1 MTTRIN
7 TIDDVHAA
15 AADHRSIATRSFK
28 RVSWAAIFAG
38 GIVALVVQLLLT
50 LLGTGIG
57 LSTVDP
63 LAQGATPDGSSLGI
77 GAAVW
82 WAVSSVIALF
92 AGGWTAGHLA
102 GVPTMRDSVIHG
114 VLTWGIATLVAV
126 YLVSSSVGALVRGAS
141 SVVGGVASLTATGA
155 AAAAAP
161 VGGMVND
168 QMDASA
174 IDMNSLK
181 TEAMKLLGQTGKPAL
196 QPGAI
201 DDKAST
207 TLSQVKDA
215 AGNAAAS
222 PQSSDASDAEFGS
235 LLDKVMKAGKD
246 TASQVDKEAVV
257 NVVMNRAGVSKEEAA
272 RRVDAWMKTYQQT
285 AAKAAR
291 VKAQAVQQAK
301 EAADATAKATSRAAF
316 GGFIALLLGALAAG
330 WGGAVGRP
338 RAVVA
343 LS

>member
-7 TIDDVHAA
+7 TIDDVHAT
-15 AADHRSIATRSFK
+15 AADHRSIATHSFK

-102 GVPTMRDSVIHG
+102 GVPTTRDSVIHG
-114 VLTWGIATLVAV
+114 VLTWGVATLVAV
-126 YLVSSSVGALVRGAS
+126 YLVSSAVGSLVRGAS

-161 VGGMVND
+161 VGGMVKD
-168 QMDASA
+168 QMDASG

-181 TEAMKLLGQTGKPAL
+181 NEAMKLLGQTGKPAL
-196 QPGAI
+196 QPDAI
-201 DDKAST
+201 DEKAST
-207 TLSQVKDA
+207 TLNQAKDA

-222 PQSSDASDAEFGS
+222 PQSSDAEFGS

-257 NVVMNRAGVSKEEAA
+257 NVVMNRAGVSKEEAT
-272 RRVDAWMKTYQQT
+272 RRVDAWMTTYEQT
-285 AAKAAR
+285 AAKAAQ

-338 RAVVA
+338 RAVVT
-343 LS
+343 SS